1 MIEMQFLLEFRI
13 SKETG
18 GGLPGENRENQNQEE
33 TKKEPIENQR
43 EPMKSRNREN
53 QNQEDTKKE
62 PGENQR
68 EPMKSRKRS
77 GSENVM
83 KVDGFR

>member
-18 GGLPGENRENQNQEE
+18 GRLPGGNRENQNQEE
-33 TKKEPIENQR
+33 
-43 EPMKSRNREN
+43 
-53 QNQEDTKKE
+53 TKKE

-68 EPMKSRKRS
+68 EPMKSRKRL
-77 GSENVM
+77 GSENIM

>member
-13 SKETG
+13 SKKTG

-33 TKKEPIENQR
+33 TKKEPGKNQKG
-43 EPMKSRNREN
+43 PMKN
-53 QNQEDTKKE
+53 
-62 PGENQR
+62 
-68 EPMKSRKRS
+68 RKRL